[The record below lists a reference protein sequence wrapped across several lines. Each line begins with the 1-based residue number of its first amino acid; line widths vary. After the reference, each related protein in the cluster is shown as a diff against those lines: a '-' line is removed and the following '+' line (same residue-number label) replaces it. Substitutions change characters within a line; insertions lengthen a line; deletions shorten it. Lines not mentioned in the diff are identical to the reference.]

1 MEAAGQTIH
10 LSSCSTEPVYNV
22 KAVCRRTGITAAT
35 LRAWERRYNFPAP
48 NRTAKG
54 YRLYS
59 ERDIA
64 LLSWLY
70 EQTTAGIGIGQAIHQ
85 MRHLLASGHD
95 LTIRMPATSPRVLTS
110 GPRSP
115 HAMALE
121 LSEALADLDER
132 QAEHLLAE
140 AMALY
145 TLETTLIDVLR
156 QALHTIRIR
165 RKQHIVPLM
174 IERYAQNYLRKH
186 LLGLIQNT
194 PSTRNARAVITIGFP
209 GEHNELDLLIIGL
222 LLRRSGWG
230 VLHLGTD
237 LDPAMLR
244 STLDHMAPAA
254 VLYYTD
260 YPRHAARLAEFD
272 PPVDGA
278 GQPAWCVCAGQA
290 LQLAQ
295 ELQKTI
301 PFEYLGA
308 DMRGVLK
315 RLIAGLCERQPSARP
330 GQGAPD

>member
-10 LSSCSTEPVYNV
+10 LSACSTDPVYNV
-22 KAVCRRTGITAAT
+22 KAVCRRTGIAAAT

-48 NRTAKG
+48 NRTANG

-64 LLSWLY
+64 LLSWLH
-70 EQTTAGIGIGQAIHQ
+70 EQTAAGISIGQAIHQ
-85 MRHLLASGHD
+85 MNHLLANGRD
-95 LTIRMPATSPRVLTS
+95 LTIRMPATSSGVLAS
-110 GPRSP
+110 GPRAP
-115 HAMALE
+115 HTMALE

-156 QALHTIRIR
+156 QALHLIPVKRE
-165 RKQHIVPLM
+165 QHIVPLM
-174 IERYAQNYLRKH
+174 IERYAQSYARKH
-186 LLGLIQNT
+186 LLNLIQST

-222 LLRRSGWG
+222 LLRRNGWG

-244 STLDHMAPAA
+244 STLDHMDPAA

-260 YPRHAARLAEFD
+260 HPRHAARLADFD
-272 PPVDGA
+272 PPIDGA
-278 GQPAWCVCAGQA
+278 GQPVWCVCAGQA
-290 LQLAQ
+290 LQLVQ
-295 ELQKTI
+295 EMQKTI

-308 DMRGVLK
+308 DMRGALK
-315 RLIAGLCERQPSARP
+315 RLVAGLRERQLSAHA